1 MLWYFTLRLRQDI
14 ADRVYRRIVCDEAR
28 RREAAEAAN
37 KAKAYF
43 LTCMSH
49 EIRAPL
55 SAIAG
60 FTELALK
67 SPLHPSLREHL
78 GTVRD
83 SASWLNHIVDEI
95 LEYSRIEAGVCQTRQ
110 DSFALR
116 EIVRSACDMARPL
129 SDARRLTLRYHV
141 DSAIPA
147 VVSGDSTHLL
157 QVLSNLMDNAIRYT
171 TDGGVILAVCAG
183 EQMADM
189 AVIRFSITD
198 TGAGI
203 PAERLPG
210 LFEPLVDPALA
221 LDRRSRSCGFGL
233 PICRR
238 LVQMMGGEIKVQS
251 RPGIGSTF
259 EFTVAVKVVEKAPA
273 PLTPVEKV
281 AVKPRLRVLL
291 ADGDA
296 ANRRLEKVL
305 FEAEGHRVTEAST
318 AVEAIQGFLEG
329 TFQLVLVDIDTSH
342 FGGAKIIEAIR
353 SAEPPGFRSK
363 VYAITGDTNIDAAL
377 YDHIDGVFA
386 RPLQAELLIQ
396 LATAAAASEAACAVR
411 L

>member
-14 ADRVYRRIVCDEAR
+14 AERIYRRLVNDEAR

-83 SASWLNHIVDEI
+83 SASWLNHIVNEI
-95 LEYSRIEAGVCQTRQ
+95 LEFSRIEAGVCPARQ
-110 DSFALR
+110 DSFSLSD
-116 EIVRSACDMARPL
+116 ILRSACEIARPM
-129 SDARRLTLRYHV
+129 SDARSITLRYHV
-141 DSAIPA
+141 DSAVPA

-157 QVLSNLMDNAIRYT
+157 QVLSNLLDNAIRYT
-171 TDGGVILAVCAG
+171 TDGGVILTVTAG
-183 EQMADM
+183 EHMADI
-189 AVIRFSITD
+189 AVIHFSVTD

-210 LFEPLVDPALA
+210 LFEPLVDPASP

-259 EFTVAVKVVEKAPA
+259 EFSIAVKVVEKAPA
-273 PLTPVEKV
+273 PPALVEKV
-281 AVKPRLRVLL
+281 ASKPRLRVLL

-296 ANRRLEKVL
+296 ANRRLEKL
-305 FEAEGHRVTEAST
+305 LLEAEGHRVTEASRGSWRAPFNWCWWMLKRRT
-318 AVEAIQGFLEG
+318 
-329 TFQLVLVDIDTSH
+329 
-342 FGGAKIIEAIR
+342 
-353 SAEPPGFRSK
+353 
-363 VYAITGDTNIDAAL
+363 
-377 YDHIDGVFA
+377 
-386 RPLQAELLIQ
+386 
-396 LATAAAASEAACAVR
+396 SEALGSLKLSVQPSLQDSALSYTR
-411 L
+411 